1 MSGSLERVLMFGD
14 VAENFLNVTVSE
26 FMALN
31 AEQRTAIAHSKLWN
45 RYKVFLKMSRNE
57 ESNEP
62 YFSLLRIE
70 DADFDDPNVLHF

>member
-1 MSGSLERVLMFGD
+1 
-14 VAENFLNVTVSE
+14 
-26 FMALN
+26 MALN

>member
-45 RYKVFLKMSRNE
+45 RYKVFLKVERYLFLHSTLILTHFKSNSR
-57 ESNEP
+57 STC
-62 YFSLLRIE
+62 
-70 DADFDDPNVLHF
+70 D